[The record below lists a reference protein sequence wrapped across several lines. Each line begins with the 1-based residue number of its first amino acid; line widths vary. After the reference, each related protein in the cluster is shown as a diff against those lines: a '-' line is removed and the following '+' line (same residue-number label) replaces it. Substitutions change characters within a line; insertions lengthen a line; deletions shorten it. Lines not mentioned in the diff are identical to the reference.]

1 MSRGKKMR
9 PVLII
14 VLILIAA
21 YLFMVCPNVNQ
32 KRKKRLRPFTETYV
46 AHRGYFDNASD
57 APENSLAA
65 FSKAVENGFAVELDV
80 QLTSDRK
87 LVVFHDSD
95 LKRMCGD
102 DRVLRECTYE
112 ELQKLTLANSQEK
125 IPLFSEVLSVID
137 EKVPMVI
144 EIKGEFEPDVIAV
157 HLAKEMEGYQGI
169 YCIESFRPKALMWYR
184 KHHPEVLRGQLSTDA
199 FRDKEGKRLNPIIKF
214 VGTNMMCNFLA
225 KPDFIAYN
233 HKHVT
238 QPAFLLCCWMFP
250 VMRFAWTIKDQK
262 ELRRARKFFH
272 VFIFDSFD
280 PHIGKRKHMAK

>member
-1 MSRGKKMR
+1 MR

-14 VLILIAA
+14 ILVLIAA
-21 YLFMVCPNVNQ
+21 YLFMVCPNVNP
-32 KRKKRLRPFTETYV
+32 KRKKRLRPFTETFV
-46 AHRGYFDNASD
+46 AHRGYFDNASN

-65 FSKAVENGFAVELDV
+65 FSKAVDHGFAVELDV
-80 QLTSDRK
+80 QLTVDGK
-87 LVVFHDSD
+87 LVVFHDAD

-102 DRVLRECTYE
+102 DRILRECTYE
-112 ELQKLTLANSQEK
+112 ELQQLTLVNSQEK
-125 IPLFSEVLSVID
+125 IPLFSEVLSVIN

-144 EIKGEFEPDVIAV
+144 EVKGEHEPDVIAM
-157 HLAKEMEGYQGI
+157 HLAEEMEGYQGI

-184 KHHPEVLRGQLSTDA
+184 RNHPEVLRGQLSTDV
-199 FRDKEGKRLNPIIKF
+199 FRDKEGKRLNPIVKF

-250 VMRFAWTIKDQK
+250 VMRFAWTIKDQR
-262 ELRRARKFFH
+262 ELGRARKFFH
-272 VFIFDSFD
+272 VFIFDSFN
-280 PHIGKRKHMAK
+280 PLAGRGGRPAKKHNA